1 MILSRLLPVCI
12 SLTALCA
19 CGGNKGITPQ
29 HRDITEMVFAS
40 GVLEAYDQYNLTAQQ
55 DGYLV
60 QLKFNEG
67 DLVNK
72 GQPLAVIDNHQN
84 ILNARSAEELHGIAA
99 RNTQPNAPALLQIQ
113 ANIQSAE
120 AKLQLDQQQAD
131 RYQRLYQHNSVS
143 RLEYENAQ
151 LAAVSSKAALDALRE
166 QYNNQKINA
175 QQQEV
180 SQRFISGVNQVTQ
193 EQNQIKAVTS
203 GRIYQKQ
210 KQLGDYVRKGD
221 VIAVIGDPELIYAKL
236 NVDET
241 NMAKLKEGQPVV
253 IRLNTNKS
261 KTYQAT
267 IHQILPSFDAASQSF
282 LVKAYFTDSLD
293 FRIAGT
299 QLEANVITGEKK
311 NALVIPRAYLQYGNT
326 VLLKKGRQKTTVQT
340 GIVSSDWVEILGGI
354 NENTVLIQDNK

>member
-1 MILSRLLPVCI
+1 MRLSRLLPAGI
-12 SLTALCA
+12 GLLGLCA

-29 HRDITEMVFAS
+29 RRDITEMVFAS

-60 QLKFNEG
+60 QLNFNEG
-67 DLVNK
+67 DLVHKN
-72 GQPLAVIDNHQN
+72 QPLAVIDNHQN
-84 ILNARSAEELHGIAA
+84 VLNARSAEELHKIAR

-113 ANIQSAE
+113 ANIESAE
-120 AKLQLDQQQAD
+120 ARLQLDQQQAG
-131 RYQRLYQHNSVS
+131 RYKRLLEHNSVS

-180 SQRFISGVNQVTQ
+180 SQRFLSGVNQVLQ
-193 EQNQIKAVTS
+193 EQNLVRAVTA

-221 VIAVIGDPELIYAKL
+221 VMAVIGDPGLIYAKL

-241 NMAKLKEGQPVV
+241 NMARLKEGQPVV

-261 KTYQAT
+261 KTYNGT
-267 IHQILPSFDAASQSF
+267 VHQILPSFDANTQSF

-311 NALVIPRAYLQYGNT
+311 NALVIPRSYLQYGST
-326 VLLKKGRQKTTVQT
+326 VLLKKGKKKVAVQT

-354 NENTVLIQDNK
+354 DENTVLIQDNK